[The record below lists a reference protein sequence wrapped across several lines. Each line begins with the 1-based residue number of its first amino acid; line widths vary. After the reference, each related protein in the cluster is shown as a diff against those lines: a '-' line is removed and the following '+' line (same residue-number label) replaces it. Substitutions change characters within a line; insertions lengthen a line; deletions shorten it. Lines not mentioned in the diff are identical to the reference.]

1 MNSNYLLI
9 IIILFSI
16 TSLSIYIYSITQLNT
31 YTNYE
36 SYINTNTIN
45 NNITTN
51 YSYPR
56 KNSKTVSFNLNPEII
71 YYNESGYLRL
81 ERNRY

>member
-16 TSLSIYIYSITQLNT
+16 TSLSIYLYSTFATISYNIL
-31 YTNYE
+31 E
-36 SYINTNTIN
+36 SYNSNLASNTNID
-45 NNITTN
+45 

>member
-1 MNSNYLLI
+1 MITNYLLI
-9 IIILFSI
+9 IIILFTVS
-16 TSLSIYIYSITQLNT
+16 SLSIYIYSIIQLNT
-31 YTNYE
+31 NTNYE
-36 SYINTNTIN
+36 LYTNTVN

-51 YSYPR
+51 YSYPK

-71 YYNESGYLRL
+71 YYNESGYLHL